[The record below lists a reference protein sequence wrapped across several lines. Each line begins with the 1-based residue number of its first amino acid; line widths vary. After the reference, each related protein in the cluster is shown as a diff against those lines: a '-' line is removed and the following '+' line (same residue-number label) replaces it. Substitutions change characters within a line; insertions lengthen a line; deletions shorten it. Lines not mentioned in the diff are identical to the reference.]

1 MEISSSIEVV
11 ELATKVTKDGC
22 YVSSLLWPVAVAT
35 SLGPGVD
42 LNCEMKTHFS

>member
-22 YVSSLLWPVAVAT
+22 YVSSLLWLVAVAT

-42 LNCEMKTHFS
+42 FNCEMKTHFS